1 MRSPFSIFRKYQ
13 KIAMVIIL
21 LLIMVAFTIGD
32 ALMQMSGDLP
42 VILIVVMT
50 AMIGA
55 SVGALVGI
63 QTGKPSEYAI
73 AGVAVG
79 VIVALVAS
87 NLSGPAAA
95 VETTA
100 GNLSRHELDE
110 LVQRRLT
117 ANSFIVAVYQRVSPP
132 PQESNPWFRDFW
144 QNQLMRTQFSNGLY
158 NPGDDSESSRPQL
171 QEDVVL
177 GYLLD
182 READEM
188 GIEVSDEAVNNFIQ
202 SIRMFGFSN
211 SERRLSLD
219 DFKEIR
225 TRMRLSESD
234 LYDALR
240 GELRVRMARQN
251 LSPDF
256 MPAPEDY
263 WKIHRQ
269 LNVRQRLDVAAVP
282 VDIMA
287 KDLSDPDAEQ
297 IAAYFDQFKAI
308 PPGYYGPGTP
318 SFLQPRKVALAYL
331 EAPYEQF
338 KKQAGEVTDADIE
351 RYYQDN
357 KETYKNNPF
366 PDSKG
371 PERDNPLDPEFFPD
385 DGPALTPGTPPP
397 ADAPKASP
405 DADKDAQG
413 TADDAAK
420 TPAVPEDSKD
430 GDKKSQPQESPKSEA
445 APDDKKDQE
454 GAGLERQSILGSG
467 ELLALYQP
475 PGEKATPETSPAADG
490 AKKEEASPAAQNSEP
505 ANSEK
510 AADTPSDSAAPEG
523 DGNAA
528 GPVSAPKPGEQ
539 TPEPEYRPLDNDL
552 RGQIRDQILRTR
564 TIALMK
570 EAIDRAVDEVQKW
583 REKYITVDE
592 NGNPG
597 ISDEEIASNVKQY
610 AQQQNLRYMET
621 GLLSDAELRD
631 SDANPIG
638 SATDPLDLQMDPSS
652 VRTVW
657 QRLFMSHA
665 RQVFDPFVAESPL
678 NSDRYAVWKTQDKE
692 QHVPTLDE
700 AGVNQQVITAWKQN
714 EARPLAEKRANELA
728 DLVKAAKASMSKA
741 LAGQTVTG
749 KPDGPV
755 LTTQLTESFSWLRE
769 SSAPQPNP
777 FERAPPQISEV
788 SALKEIDERFM
799 EVIFDQMSEG
809 DVRAIPNRDRSIFY
823 VVQVYE
829 RKPATPEDENA
840 FRQAFLRE
848 NIFGGLGNTPY
859 SYRIGMAQ
867 GRLRNQWVTELMQKY
882 GVHWTE
888 FERGAPGQ

>member
-1 MRSPFSIFRKYQ
+1 
-13 KIAMVIIL
+13 MVIIL

-32 ALMQMSGDLP
+32 ALMQMSGNLP

-55 SVGALVGI
+55 AVGALVGI

-87 NLSGPAAA
+87 NMSGPAAA

-100 GNLSRHELDE
+100 GNLSHKQLDD
-110 LVQRRLT
+110 LVHRRLT
-117 ANSFIVAVYQRVSPP
+117 ANSFIAAVYQRVSPP
-132 PQESNPWFRDFW
+132 PQEANSFFRDFW
-144 QNQLMRTQFSNGLY
+144 QEQLVRTQFSNGLY
-158 NPGDDSESSRPQL
+158 NPGDDSERSRAQL

-177 GYLLD
+177 GYLLN

-188 GIEVSDEAVNNFIQ
+188 GIAVSDEAINNFIQ
-202 SIRMFGFSN
+202 SIRMFSFSK
-211 SERRLSLD
+211 SEKRLSAD

-225 TRMRLSESD
+225 TRMHLSESD

-240 GELRVRMARQN
+240 GELRVRMALRN
-251 LSPDF
+251 LAPDL
-256 MPAPEDY
+256 MSAPADY

-282 VDIMA
+282 VDALA
-287 KDLSDPDAEQ
+287 KDLGDPDAEQ
-297 IAAYFDQFKAI
+297 IAQYFDQFKAV
-308 PPGYYGPGTP
+308 PPGYYGAGSP
-318 SFLQPRKVALAYL
+318 SFFQPRKVALAYL

-351 RYYQDN
+351 KYYQDN

-366 PDSKG
+366 PEGKGLENSKEG
-371 PERDNPLDPEFFPD
+371 DNPLDPEFFPG
-385 DGPALTPGTPPP
+385 DGPALTPGTQPP
-397 ADAPKASP
+397 ADAPKKDSS
-405 DADKDAQG
+405 DADNNGAKG

-420 TPAVPEDSKD
+420 PPAVPEAPKA
-430 GDKKSQPQESPKSEA
+430 GEQKSPPQEPPKSPP
-445 APDDKKDQE
+445 APEGKKGEE
-454 GAGLERQSILGSG
+454 GAGIERKSLLGRG

-475 PGEKATPETSPAADG
+475 PGGSAAAEKSAPETAPAPDA
-490 AKKEEASPAAQNSEP
+490 AKKEEASPPAQNSEP
-505 ANSEK
+505 ANSDK
-510 AADTPSDSAAPEG
+510 AADTPSKPAAPEG
-523 DGNAA
+523 DGNSA

-552 RGQIRDQILRTR
+552 RGQIRDQIVRTR
-564 TIALMK
+564 TVALMK
-570 EAIDRAVDEVQKW
+570 EAIDRAVNEVQKW

-592 NGNPG
+592 KGNPG
-597 ISDEEIASNVKQY
+597 ISDAEIATYAKQY
-610 AQQQNLRYMET
+610 AQQQNLKYVET
-621 GLLSDAELRD
+621 GLLSAAELRD

-638 SATDPLDLQMDPSS
+638 SAAEPLDLQIDPSS
-652 VRTVW
+652 MRTISQKV
-657 QRLFMSHA
+657 FMSHQ
-665 RQVFDPFVAESPL
+665 RQLFDPYVAESPL

-700 AGVNQQVITAWKQN
+700 AGVNQQVIAAWKQN

-728 DLVKAAKASMSKA
+728 DLVKTAKASMSKA

-769 SSAPQPNP
+769 SSAPQTNP
-777 FERAPPQISEV
+777 FDRPPPQISEV
-788 SALKEIDERFM
+788 SALKHVDERFM

-809 DVRAIPNRDRSIFY
+809 EVRAIPNADRSVYY
-823 VVQVYE
+823 VAQVYE

-848 NIFGGLGNTPY
+848 NIFVGNSPY
-859 SYRIGMAQ
+859 SYRNRMAQ
-867 GRLRNQWVTELMQKY
+867 GRLSNQWVTELMQSKY
-882 GVHWTE
+882 GVHWTDID
-888 FERGAPGQ
+888 RGASRK